1 MEIIIKENDVSALK
15 DFWGNVEFYKD
26 NIVGET
32 GIVKQD
38 YGILNNANL
47 LVGRNDW
54 AYPSNQFNFDMPPE
68 PFVGDLNASIYI
80 ITLNP
85 KTSSDEYENWQ
96 NETLLKLHQHCLH
109 QEESEY
115 PFYYLNPLLADTGG
129 GKYWRTE
136 KLAGLITALTEVF
149 GCQQT
154 AIKKIAQN
162 VCDLELCA
170 YRSSAWNVGKFDV
183 CRLHVVQLL
192 RRFIIDVV
200 VPGVI
205 SGNKTLLV
213 GRGRE
218 LLADIRFDY
227 NGNKIKFDDLETLFP
242 DRVVFYH
249 GQQCRKMSF
258 TPYGYTKNGGGGT
271 AGGQLLLD
279 KLKDL

>member
-1 MEIIIKENDVSALK
+1 MTALK
-15 DFWGNVEFYKD
+15 EFWKNVEHYQD
-26 NIVGET
+26 AIVGKT
-32 GIVKQD
+32 GIAEQD
-38 YGILNNANL
+38 FKILKNANL
-47 LVGRNDW
+47 LVGRDDW
-54 AYPSNQFNFDMPPE
+54 IHGSNRFNFDLPPE
-68 PFVGDLNASIYI
+68 PFVGDLNADIYI

-85 KTSSDEYENWQ
+85 GAGSNEYENWQ
-96 NETLLKLHQHCLH
+96 NETLLKLHQDCLR
-109 QEESEY
+109 QNKTEY

-129 GKYWRTE
+129 GMYWHKE
-136 KLAGLITALTEVF
+136 KFAGLITALTEVF
-149 GCQQT
+149 GSKQT

-170 YRSSAWNVGKFDV
+170 YRSSVWNVGKFDV
-183 CRLHVVQLL
+183 SGLFVVQLM

-205 SGNKTLLV
+205 RGDKTLLV

-218 LLADIRFDY
+218 WFANTRFDY
-227 NGNKIKFDDLETLFP
+227 NGKIIKFDDLETLFP
-242 DRVVFYH
+242 DRVVFYR

-258 TPYGYTKNGGGGT
+258 TPYGYTKSGGGGT